1 MKEVLYYPNFYIENE
16 RWLKFALL
24 YLGKVVTIVPSDASE
39 IFLSRNQEIVLR
51 ETDIFSAHSPSSKEI
66 KEATTDIGDVI
77 SRVKTNPFLNND
89 STNWLNLESDFMEI
103 YFGKMVHNFQNVLL
117 ENKWAKK
124 TSNGLII
131 NSDLANAYMTLL
143 ANSISSNRSIS
154 TISDKNAEIKYDR
167 LSRMIYSRSNLE
179 DRSIVENVKTLKSN
193 IEILLP
199 KNIDNISME
208 RIIEFRNSPQNKES
222 LNEFHN
228 ALELINSIN
237 ATAPEKYIIEA
248 KERLIDAKGKYM
260 GNLGACFSITAMSAI
275 GIYQLIDGD
284 SSNLDFLKDVLG
296 VGVFPEPKVVYGQ
309 IKGFNSSAKAISYL
323 TEIERLK

>member
-24 YLGKVVTIVPSDASE
+24 YLGNVVTIVPSNASE
-39 IFLSRNQEIVLR
+39 IPLSKNQEIVLK
-51 ETDIFSAHSPSSKEI
+51 ETDIFSTHSPSSDEI
-66 KEATTDIGDVI
+66 KEATADIGDLI

-89 STNWLNLESDFMEI
+89 SNNWRNLDSEFMEI
-103 YFGKMVHNFQNVLL
+103 YFGKMVHNFQDVLL
-117 ENKWAKK
+117 ENKWAKR

-154 TISDKNAEIKYDR
+154 TISDKNAKIEYDR
-167 LSRMIYSRSNLE
+167 VNRMIYSKPNVKFRSNL
-179 DRSIVENVKTLKSN
+179 ENVKTLKSN
-193 IEILLP
+193 IEISLP
-199 KNIDNISME
+199 KNIDNIPIE
-208 RIIEFRNSPQNKES
+208 RIIEFRNSPQNKRS
-222 LNEFHN
+222 LNEFHK

-237 ATAPEKYIIEA
+237 AKTPENYIVDA

-260 GNLGACFSITAMSAI
+260 SNLGVCFSIIAMPAI
-275 GIYQLIDGD
+275 SMYQLIDGD

-296 VGVFPEPKVVYGQ
+296 MSVFPEPKVVYGQ
-309 IKGFNSSAKAISYL
+309 IKGFSSSAKAISYL
-323 TEIERLK
+323 TEIEGFK